1 MSINIVITK
10 NNFLKNKPPP
20 FDTFIFLDLPFSFLS
35 SFPMEKTNSGKAKS
49 RRKSKPELSKVR
61 DITDVADPIDGP
73 YESLI
78 DFDHDQM
85 LADIDNLF
93 NELSNVD
100 EKGSPSEIPNTVDTF
115 IRIMEQNIKTY
126 NSIKSGTR
134 FRNMPVEDEFFISS
148 IRRLLKLKAAFSIT
162 SKVVEQAMAL
172 LEDEFRAILRDTN
185 APSEPISKAVASDSN
200 SSVIEEDF
208 PGYSKENIL
217 LMNKIVSVM
226 IHSGYQYE
234 CCQAYSTIRKDEI
247 NDQVKRFEFE
257 KVNVEDVPKSKWYS
271 LEPDITRWVN
281 LTNHC
286 SKILLPAEQELGKT
300 VFSDHISVFTGL
312 FVNLVRGTLM
322 PLLEFPNKVGTS
334 KPKAKRLFKFLDIY
348 ESLRDLY
355 IVADESGPTTVNL
368 EEYGHMKAE
377 IKSVKAGIG
386 NSIVDMFNDLKNS
399 IQNDG
404 SRNPVQGG
412 AVHPLIRYVM
422 NFLKFAFEEYQN
434 ILDNIFGEDCIKEL
448 VSIIELLDTNLET
461 KSGLY
466 KDPSLR
472 YIFLMNNNRYIL
484 QIVKGS
490 KEMKQLM
497 GDNWCRRKSSD
508 VRNYHKSYQRET
520 WTKLLQWLTQEG
532 VQVHG
537 KPSRKVLKDRFKN
550 FNSMFDDI
558 HKTQS
563 AWVIS
568 DEQLLSEIRV
578 SITAVISPAYRSF
591 VGRYKAQFDGG
602 KSIDKYIKYQ
612 PEDIESMIETLF
624 EGNFRI
630 YLVVLLLLVS
640 SNIAKTNM
648 FIANI
653 CLTRHGEGG
662 DTTERYTSCINYEAY
677 YRGLQEFIKKL

>member
-1 MSINIVITK
+1 
-10 NNFLKNKPPP
+10 
-20 FDTFIFLDLPFSFLS
+20 
-35 SFPMEKTNSGKAKS
+35 MEKTNSGKAKS
-49 RRKSKPELSKVR
+49 RRKSKPELPKVR

-73 YESLI
+73 DESLT

-85 LADIDNLF
+85 LADIDNLI
-93 NELSNVD
+93 NEVLNVD
-100 EKGSPSEIPNTVDTF
+100 EKGSSPETPHTVNTFV
-115 IRIMEQNIKTY
+115 RIMEQKIKTY

-134 FRNMPVEDEFFISS
+134 FGNMPEEDELFITS

-162 SKVVEQAMAL
+162 SKAVEQAMAL

-185 APSEPISKAVASDSN
+185 APSEPISKAVALDAN
-200 SSVIEEDF
+200 SSAMEEDF

-217 LMNKIVSVM
+217 VMNKIVSAM
-226 IHSGYQYE
+226 INSGYQYE
-234 CCQAYSTIRKDEI
+234 CGQAYSKIRKDEI

-281 LTNHC
+281 LTSHC
-286 SKILLPAEQELGKT
+286 SKILLPTERELGKT

-322 PLLEFPNKVGTS
+322 PLLEFPNKVGTI
-334 KPKAKRLFKFLDIY
+334 KPKAKKLFKFLDIY

-404 SRNPVQGG
+404 NRNPVQGG

-422 NFLKFAFEEYQN
+422 NFLKFAFEEYRN
-434 ILDNIFGEDCIKEL
+434 ILENIFGEDYIKEL

-484 QIVKGS
+484 QIVKDS

-624 EGNFRI
+624 EGTEKVETQLNGIQAVSTMKHTTGAFKS
-630 YLVVLLLLVS
+630 LLKSYKNV
-640 SNIAKTNM
+640 
-648 FIANI
+648 
-653 CLTRHGEGG
+653 
-662 DTTERYTSCINYEAY
+662 
-677 YRGLQEFIKKL
+677 GLM